1 MGEEKTKDL
10 DENRSFEERVFVRF
24 DAIDSFLRS
33 LNARVEV
40 LESKSYDTKPI
51 WERALKEIL
60 DLGEKLN
67 QTKSEI
73 KEELGQTEHK
83 LREELGQTERKLK
96 EELGHAKQELKEEL
110 TETKRE
116 LKELKREVTK
126 RLDQIQAVQLS
137 NRADIRDI
145 EDRLEKVESTP
156 S

>member
-1 MGEEKTKDL
+1 MSEEKTKDL
-10 DENRSFEERVFVRF
+10 DQSRSFEDRVFARF
-24 DAIDSFLRS
+24 DAIESFLRS

-40 LESKSYDTKPI
+40 LESKTYDTKPI
-51 WERALKEIL
+51 WERALKEIV
-60 DLGEKLN
+60 DLGEKVN
-67 QTKSEI
+67 QTERAI
-73 KEELGQTEHK
+73 KEELGQTE
-83 LREELGQTERKLK
+83 RK
-96 EELGHAKQELKEEL
+96 LKEEL

>member
-1 MGEEKTKDL
+1 MSEETTKDL
-10 DENRSFEERVFVRF
+10 TEGLSFEDRVFARF
-24 DAIDSFLRS
+24 DAIESFLRS

-40 LESKSYDTKPI
+40 LESKTYDTKPI
-51 WERALKEIL
+51 WERALKEIVA
-60 DLGEKLN
+60 LGEKVN
-67 QTKSEI
+67 QTAREI
-73 KEELGQTEHK
+73 KEELSQTERKLREAISQTERK
-83 LREELGQTERKLK
+83 LREELSQTEGR
-96 EELGHAKQELKEEL
+96 LKEEL

-145 EDRLEKVESTP
+145 EDRLEKLESTP

>member
-1 MGEEKTKDL
+1 MSEETTKDL
-10 DENRSFEERVFVRF
+10 TEGLSFEDRVFARF
-24 DAIDSFLRS
+24 DAIESFLGN

-40 LESKSYDTKPI
+40 LESKTYDTKPI
-51 WERALKEIL
+51 WERALKEIV
-60 DLGEKLN
+60 DLGEKVN
-67 QTKSEI
+67 QTEREI
-73 KEELGQTEHK
+73 KEELGH
-83 LREELGQTERKLK
+83 TERKLR
-96 EELGHAKQELKEEL
+96 EAISQTEGRLKEEL

-145 EDRLEKVESTP
+145 EDRLEKLESTP

>member
-1 MGEEKTKDL
+1 MSEEKTKDL
-10 DENRSFEERVFVRF
+10 DQSRSFEDRVFARF
-24 DAIDSFLRS
+24 DAIESFLGN

-40 LESKSYDTKPI
+40 LESKTYDTKPI

-83 LREELGQTERKLK
+83 LREELGQTERKLR
-96 EELGHAKQELKEEL
+96 EAISQTEDRLKEEL

>member
-1 MGEEKTKDL
+1 MSEETTKDL
-10 DENRSFEERVFVRF
+10 TEGLSFEDRVFARF
-24 DAIDSFLRS
+24 DAIESFLRS

-40 LESKSYDTKPI
+40 LESKTYDTKPI
-51 WERALKEIL
+51 WERALKEIV
-60 DLGEKLN
+60 DLGEKVN
-67 QTKSEI
+67 QTERAI
-73 KEELGQTEHK
+73 K
-83 LREELGQTERKLK
+83 EELGQTERKLR
-96 EELGHAKQELKEEL
+96 EAISQTEGRLKEEL

-145 EDRLEKVESTP
+145 EDRLEKLESTP